1 MIGGIFRLF
10 GLVLLSVL
18 LASCGGGGGGDDGGF
33 TPEKINVTVSVDRS
47 SVPVNL
53 SGQPPNPALP
63 YTSTI
68 TAKVTQS
75 GKPLT
80 ADITIA
86 RTAGDAAQ
94 GSLFKLDDLKQGFQQ
109 LIVIGANG
117 VGQAYFHSNTS
128 PGVVTITA
136 SATDPNTKQV
146 ISASVNITVVAEER
160 PATTL
165 SFTGP
170 YVNAVLAGVSRF
182 GEPPLQNGAYS
193 RSVSVVVSDAN
204 GNPTNPN
211 TQINFFMVDAPITGY
226 PANPGSFYIAGNN
239 GDPVEGQYQFTASG
253 GDFINKTVRPAD
265 RLVLDGRAT
274 PQNPTPDNRFL
285 TGVRVI
291 DSVVNPTTLNIRQ
304 GNPFSA
310 GPNNGSTV
318 PYIIGHAE
326 NAALLSPSFTDINGV
341 ANTLLTYPASR
352 IGQTAVLVAC
362 TVDYSACGILNTCN
376 TSGGACKSVFLDVTN
391 GSDRTLTVST
401 TTLGPNRT
409 TNVQMCL
416 RDSKFSPLPATEIRY
431 NIGSAG
437 PATVT
442 VNGITGNKGGFFTGG
457 DGCTAVPIASSG
469 QIPGSQPILLNFTSD
484 FVAAPATITI
494 NAPGA
499 GQMDGLFSCTFEF
512 DKAKAKC
519 TGILR
524 LTDAEGSPMAN
535 VPIALGNV
543 SAAGLY
549 KLTFDPASG
558 AFGKTNAE
566 GQTNVVVEMDGPG
579 AYEFPFQTAA
589 FGTAKYTL
597 SVAVPA
603 PNALKITFTGG
614 AGTVG
619 QPYSAV
625 FLADGGVPP
634 YVWSLLS
641 GQLPP
646 GLNLNPNG
654 SVSGTPTLDGA
665 FSFVVQVT
673 DDKKRIGFAGFTI
686 VIGQRTP
693 LTVTFSGQNGALNA
707 PYSGVVSASGGT
719 APYRFSVLAGKLP
732 PGLTLNSNGS
742 MSGSPT
748 EVGTFPFTVQ
758 ASDSAATP
766 ATGTGNF
773 IIVVTEGKLILT
785 LNPLTGTLNAPFNGL
800 VRATGGT
807 EPYTFTQPAGWLPPG
822 LTLKSDGSIAGS
834 PTQVGAFQFSVQAED
849 KNGATGTQN
858 FMITITEG
866 VLKVALSIS
875 EGTLNMPFNSLLT
888 ATGGTLPYTFKILTG
903 TLPPGLTLNIL
914 VGGGEITGTPTQ
926 VGSFPFVVQA
936 TDSSGA
942 TGTANFTITIGER
955 KALVLTLVGSTT
967 ATLLQSYSAIL
978 QAVGGILP
986 YKFEIVGGTGNL
998 PPGLTLN
1005 ADTGVIS
1012 GIPNKEGSY
1021 SFVAKVT
1028 DKINNTGFAAFT
1040 IVVGTGTPTTPL
1052 VVTLVGPTTGTVNG
1066 AYNALLTATGGTP
1079 QYTFAILVGPA
1090 WLQLAPATGALSGIP
1105 PTAGIF
1111 VIAAK
1116 VTDSKGATGTGN
1128 FTLTI
1133 SEGTALTVEF
1143 NGPTTAPQ
1151 NVLYNALLSAT
1162 GGTAPYSFAI
1172 LSGSLPTGLPP
1183 LPADGSING
1192 TPTTAGIFLF
1202 TVQATDK
1209 NKATGTG
1216 VFTITITGGG
1226 GGGNV
1231 GSVVLLANPPQLATS
1246 GLTPVNLTAVIRDTN
1261 NVLLK
1266 EITVTFSATNNGTIQ
1281 VVRAV
1286 TDDTGTA
1293 TAILTSPGDK
1303 SNRNITVT
1311 ASAGNPVKQ
1320 GTVVVPAVGT
1330 TITSSGPNSAV
1341 IGSKVAILF
1350 TLNDSAG
1357 VGIGGQTLAVTSE
1370 PVGNAVNP
1378 PNPVTNAAGQ
1388 ATVEVTANVSG
1399 NIVAT
1404 ALGATGTHPLSV
1416 ATDNFAFI
1424 VPDPLATTG
1433 YPPDVCLI
1441 NTNCTPPRVTPPQTL
1456 TVKLTSSGVGIAGKT
1471 VTFETTRGTLST
1483 ISAVTNAAGEATT
1496 TISSDNAG
1504 PAVITAKTTDTSG
1517 LPIQTQVQVNFVAT
1531 TPTQMTLQAAPSTI
1545 SVNVPPSISQT
1556 STITATV
1563 RDVNFNLVKGV
1574 TVNFTLTDVTGGAI
1588 SPASQITDQF
1598 GQASTV
1604 YTASSSPSALNGVK
1618 VDAAVAGFPVIGEV
1632 TLTVAQQA
1640 LFITLGTGNLIAEPT
1655 TTTFAL
1661 PYSALVTDTAGL
1673 PVANAVI
1680 NLNVVPV
1687 ATSTGLDAY
1696 AKGYWQVTK
1705 GATPPWSQVI
1715 TASCLNEDLNQ
1726 NGILDPG
1733 EDFNGNGRLDP
1744 GNVATVSKTSLT
1756 TDATG
1761 FAYFDVL
1768 YAQQYAQWVRE
1779 ELTAR
1784 ANVAGSQA
1792 TETARFILPI
1802 LASKLA
1808 AEGVSPPG
1816 NPSPYGFATT
1826 CANPN

>member
-1 MIGGIFRLF
+1 M
-10 GLVLLSVL
+10 
-18 LASCGGGGGGDDGGF
+18 
-33 TPEKINVTVSVDRS
+33 PHNE
-47 SVPVNL
+47 
-53 SGQPPNPALP
+53 
-63 YTSTI
+63 
-68 TAKVTQS
+68 
-75 GKPLT
+75 
-80 ADITIA
+80 
-86 RTAGDAAQ
+86 
-94 GSLFKLDDLKQGFQQ
+94 
-109 LIVIGANG
+109 
-117 VGQAYFHSNTS
+117 
-128 PGVVTITA
+128 
-136 SATDPNTKQV
+136 
-146 ISASVNITVVAEER
+146 
-160 PATTL
+160 
-165 SFTGP
+165 
-170 YVNAVLAGVSRF
+170 
-182 GEPPLQNGAYS
+182 
-193 RSVSVVVSDAN
+193 
-204 GNPTNPN
+204 
-211 TQINFFMVDAPITGY
+211 
-226 PANPGSFYIAGNN
+226 
-239 GDPVEGQYQFTASG
+239 
-253 GDFINKTVRPAD
+253 
-265 RLVLDGRAT
+265 
-274 PQNPTPDNRFL
+274 FL
-285 TGVRVI
+285 TGIRVVQQ
-291 DSVVNPTTLNIRQ
+291 VVDQSNLLVQRAFSDQGQDNGATL
-304 GNPFSA
+304 
-310 GPNNGSTV
+310 
-318 PYIIGHAE
+318 PYIIGRAE
-326 NAALLSPSFTDINGV
+326 NAAILPMAFTDIRGV
-341 ANTLLTYPASR
+341 ASNILTYPVSR
-352 IGQTAVLVAC
+352 LGQTAILVAC
-362 TVDYSACGILNTCN
+362 TADGAQEQQVCTVLNTCN
-376 TSGGACKSVFLDVTN
+376 ASGGACKSVFLDVTN

-457 DGCTAVPIASSG
+457 DGCAAVPIASSG

-942 TGTANFTITIGER
+942 TGTADFTITIGER

-998 PPGLTLN
+998 PPELTLD
-1005 ADTGVIS
+1005 ATTGVIS
-1012 GIPNKEGSY
+1012 GRPNKEGSY
-1021 SFVAKVT
+1021 SFVAQVT

-1040 IVVGTGTPTTPL
+1040 IVVSTGTPTEPL
-1052 VVTLVGPTTGTVNG
+1052 VLVLTLPAGGEIGQNYT
-1066 AYNALLTATGGTP
+1066 NAIGVTGGTP
-1079 QYTFAILVGPA
+1079 PYTFELVAGKLPKN
-1090 WLQLAPATGALSGIP
+1090 LTLNPNTGAISGIP
-1105 PTAGIF
+1105 TEVGIF
-1111 VIAAK
+1111 PFSVKI
-1116 VTDSKGATGTGN
+1116 TDSSKPALTGTGN
-1128 FTLTI
+1128 FTITI
-1133 SEGTALTVEF
+1133 SEGTALELALT
-1143 NGPTTAPQ
+1143 GP
-1151 NVLYNALLSAT
+1151 AT
-1162 GGTAPYSFAI
+1162 GVVGQTYANSIGVTGGVAPYRFELVAEAGI
-1172 LSGSLPTGLPP
+1172 LPNGLSLDPATGVI
-1183 LPADGSING
+1183 GG
-1192 TPTTAGIFLF
+1192 TPTVVGIFPF
-1202 TVQATDK
+1202 SVKVTDSK
-1209 NKATGTG
+1209 GTTGTG
-1216 VFTITITGGG
+1216 NFTITITGGG
-1226 GGGNV
+1226 SGNV

-1246 GLTPVNLTAVIRDTN
+1246 GLTPVNLTAVIRSTK

-1266 EITVTFSATNNGTIQ
+1266 DITVTFNAINGNGTIQ
-1281 VVRAV
+1281 VVREV
-1286 TDDTGTA
+1286 TDETGTS

-1303 SNRNITVT
+1303 SNRDITVT
-1311 ASAGNPVKQ
+1311 ASAGNPPVEPP
-1320 GTVVVPAVGT
+1320 GTVVPAVGT

-1370 PVGNAVNP
+1370 PVGNAVNL

-1388 ATVEVTANVSG
+1388 ATVEVTATVSG

-1687 ATSTGLDAY
+1687 ATSTGLNAY
-1696 AKGYWQVTK
+1696 GKGYWQVTK

-1715 TASCLNEDLNQ
+1715 TAGCLNEDLNQ